1 MRRPLR
7 TRSLLLGS
15 LLLLLSLVLATATVW
30 GYVEGGGPLAI
41 ATGRRPATPTADI
54 ATPTPTPVLPT
65 PTPTPT
71 PPVAAIPPDLPLSA
85 RAAILVQDEPEL
97 VLFERNADEPLP
109 PASTAKIVT
118 ALTVLRHAGLEEVLT
133 VQEEDLVDP
142 VAESHMG
149 LQAGD
154 TVTVH
159 DLLVGLLLP
168 SGNDAAKTLS
178 RVIGERLP
186 GDQPPVERFAAA
198 MNAVAAELGMTGS
211 HFVDPSGDDA
221 EGQVVTARDM
231 VIAARALLRE
241 PVLVSIVA
249 MQRAEVRVGGPKAR
263 VIRLENTNQL
273 LAQDGVFGIKTGTTD
288 QAGQCLLVAYRAPSG
303 TQIAVILG
311 SQDRYGDA
319 RALLGLPEPPPPS
332 PTPEPAA

>member
-1 MRRPLR
+1 MR
-7 TRSLLLGS
+7 TRSLLVGS
-15 LLLLLSLVLATATVW
+15 LLLLLSLLVASATVW
-30 GYVEGGGPLAI
+30 AYVGGVDPLAA
-41 ATGRRPATPTADI
+41 ATGRRAATPTVVL
-54 ATPTPTPVLPT
+54 PTPTPVLPK

-71 PPVAAIPPDLPLSA
+71 PAVAAIPADLPLSA
-85 RAAILVQDEPEL
+85 RAAILVHVDPEI
-97 VLFERNADEPLP
+97 VLFERNADEQVP

-118 ALTVLRHAGLEEVLT
+118 ALTVLRHARPEEVLT
-133 VQEEDLVDP
+133 VAEEDLVDP
-142 VAESHMG
+142 VLESHMG

-154 TVTVH
+154 TATVH

-198 MNAVAAELGMTGS
+198 MNEIAAELGMAGS
-211 HFVDPSGDDA
+211 HFVQPSGDDA

-231 VIAARALLRE
+231 VAAARALLSD
-241 PVLVSIVA
+241 PALLPIVA
-249 MQRAEVRVGGPKAR
+249 MPRAEVRVGGPQAR
-263 VIRLENTNQL
+263 VIRLENTNAL
-273 LAQDGVFGIKTGTTD
+273 LGQDGVFGVKTGTTD
-288 QAGQCLLVAYRAPSG
+288 QAGQCLVVAHRAPSG

-319 RALLGLPEPPPPS
+319 RALLGLPEPPPPT
-332 PTPEPAA
+332 PTPTPVPTD